1 MLCLRINKTVHISL
15 QNLRTMWPD
24 LLRSNSISKVWMP
37 KLQTR
42 VITGGKKC
50 QIFICLIAI
59 QCFKVFVFLSFK
71 ALNNWNFLELIC
83 FQQGQHEYTLNKFL
97 TTLGNPII
105 RAYIECHDV
114 TVSPLKPS
122 NSHHHYVLHVV
133 ISITAMTWFSN
144 WSLKKSF

>member
-83 FQQGQHEYTLNKFL
+83 FQQGQHEYTSISPPWATLSSGHRLSVMMVLLVLWNSAAP
-97 TTLGNPII
+97 TTTMCYALQFQLPQW
-105 RAYIECHDV
+105 HD
-114 TVSPLKPS
+114 
-122 NSHHHYVLHVV
+122 
-133 ISITAMTWFSN
+133 F
-144 WSLKKSF
+144 